1 VKYLTLKVQA
11 RVEVFVRINSQAY
24 CVMAYNKLECLKLT
38 IFWQIYTGKPA
49 NRITNVEHLTLKV
62 QTRAQ
67 AFVRINTLAY
77 CTEKRNLHRKKFNRI
92 GHPGQHKKDVELEL
106 IFVKRK
112 NFKKAQLVSD
122 KTYTGIS

>member
-1 VKYLTLKVQA
+1 M
-11 RVEVFVRINSQAY
+11 FVRMNTRAY

-38 IFWQIYTGKPA
+38 DKFLQVRPQTVLPMWS
-49 NRITNVEHLTLKV
+49 TLLLKF
-62 QTRAQ
+62 RLGLH

-77 CTEKRNLHRKKFNRI
+77 FTEKRNLHRKKFNRI

-112 NFKKAQLVSD
+112 NLNKAQLVSD
-122 KTYTGIS
+122 KTYTGVS